1 MKIFVFG
8 NEISAVDN
16 AAPSLI
22 PELSKLFPEIQF
34 IHADPTENWWQGE
47 KELVIL
53 DTVVGI
59 DKVTAFNSLDAF
71 QKQTM
76 ITPHDYDLFMDL
88 QLMMKV
94 GKVHRVKII
103 GIPIGQSKHL
113 IQQVV
118 DVISKL

>member
-1 MKIFVFG
+1 MKIYVFG
-8 NEISAVDN
+8 NLINNNDHF
-16 AAPSLI
+16 APSLI
-22 PELSKLFPEIQF
+22 PELSRQFPEIQF

-94 GKVHRVKII
+94 GKVNKVKII
-103 GIPIGQSKHL
+103 GIPQNSSRKTILRGIKKSLK
-113 IQQVV
+113 
-118 DVISKL
+118 